1 MYGDMAEK
9 KGEEPRSVREL
20 LTEMKN
26 TSDWMMDLARASL
39 LFENRE
45 LAEKVRELEIRMDG
59 LMYEIRTMA
68 VLAARNAEEARK
80 IAGILQ
86 IASAAE
92 AISNSTGDM
101 VDLVLR
107 GMEIHPSVKKALLLC
122 EEKIQQVKVME
133 GSAMLHKK
141 LEELELPSR
150 IGVRILALKREK
162 DWLVPPH
169 PAVELKEGD
178 LLVARGPE
186 GGLSV
191 FLRLTGSRRGQEG
204 KGEKPTKLELWL
216 ARMYDLSS
224 MMVDLAYSSILLT
237 SKELGEEV
245 RRLEKEFDD
254 FNYHM
259 WLETLK
265 TSRGEQ
271 DLRRLNSLLQVVKCL
286 EKISDAADT
295 IVDVVLRGEKLHPVF
310 AEALSR
316 ADEQVARIRVEEGS
330 RLEGKN
336 LKQLNLETSVG
347 VDVMVIERKRKYFFE
362 PGVKKKL
369 KTGDWLVVRGTYRAL
384 KKFAEMCQPEKK
396 EVTAPGQEAPPA
408 PAPASEPQ
416 AS

>member
-1 MYGDMAEK
+1 MAEK
-9 KGEEPRSVREL
+9 KEEEPRSVREL

-45 LAEKVRELEIRMDG
+45 LAEKVRKLEIVMDG

-92 AISNSTGDM
+92 AISNSTEEM

-107 GMEIHPSVKKALLLC
+107 GMEIHPSVKRALLLC
-122 EEKIQQVKVME
+122 EEKIQQAEVME
-133 GSAMLHKK
+133 GSPLLHKK

-162 DWLVPPH
+162 EWLVPPL
-169 PAVELKEGD
+169 PNTELKEGD
-178 LLVARGPE
+178 LLVARGSE

-191 FLRLTGSRRGQEG
+191 FLRLSGAKREQKEKEG
-204 KGEKPTKLELWL
+204 KPTKLELWL
-216 ARMYDLSS
+216 AKMYDLSS
-224 MMVDLAYSSILLT
+224 IMVDLAYSSILLT
-237 SKELGEEV
+237 SKELAEEV
-245 RRLEKEFDD
+245 RRLEEGFDNL
-254 FNYHM
+254 NYQM

-265 TSRGEQ
+265 TCRQEQ
-271 DLRRLNSLLQVVKCL
+271 DLKRLNSLLQVVKCL

-295 IVDVVLRGEKLHPVF
+295 IADVVLRGEKLHPVF
-310 AEALSR
+310 VEALSR
-316 ADEQVARIRVEEGS
+316 ADEQVARVRVEGGS
-330 RLEGKN
+330 RLEGKT

-347 VDVMVIERKRKYFFE
+347 VDVMVIERKKKYFFE
-362 PGVKKKL
+362 PGLKKKL
-369 KTGDWLVVRGTYRAL
+369 KAGDQLVVRGTYRAL

-408 PAPASEPQ
+408 PAPASEPR

>member
-1 MYGDMAEK
+1 MAERK
-9 KGEEPRSVREL
+9 EEEPRSVREL

-59 LMYEIRTMA
+59 LMFEIRTMA
-68 VLAARNAEEARK
+68 VLAARNAEEARQ
-80 IAGILQ
+80 IAGVLQ

-92 AISNSTGDM
+92 AISNSTEEM

-107 GMEIHPSVKKALLLC
+107 GMEIHPSVKSALLLS
-122 EEKIQQVKVME
+122 EEKIQQVEVME
-133 GSAMLHKK
+133 GSPLLHKK

-150 IGVRILALKREK
+150 IGVRILALRREK
-162 DWLVPPH
+162 EWLIPPL
-169 PAVELKEGD
+169 PNTELKEGD

-191 FLRLTGSRRGQEG
+191 FMRLSGTKRERVKKEG
-204 KGEKPTKLELWL
+204 KHSKLELWL
-216 ARMYDLSS
+216 AKMYDLSS

-237 SKELGEEV
+237 SKELAEEV
-245 RRLEKEFDD
+245 RKMEKLFDSL
-254 FNYHM
+254 NYRM

-265 TSRGEQ
+265 TSRQEQ
-271 DLRRLNSLLQVVKCL
+271 DLERLNSLLQVVKCL

-295 IVDVVLRGEKLHPVF
+295 IADVVLRGEKLHPVF
-310 AEALSR
+310 VEALSR
-316 ADEQVARIRVEEGS
+316 ADEQVARVRLEEGS
-330 RLEGKN
+330 RLQGKT

-347 VDVMVIERKRKYFFE
+347 VDVMVIERKRKYLFE
-362 PGVKKKL
+362 PGPEKRL
-369 KTGDWLVVRGTYRAL
+369 KAGDWLVVRGTYRAL

-396 EVTAPGQEAPPA
+396 EVTAPGQEAPPF
-408 PAPASEPQ
+408 PAPASESQ